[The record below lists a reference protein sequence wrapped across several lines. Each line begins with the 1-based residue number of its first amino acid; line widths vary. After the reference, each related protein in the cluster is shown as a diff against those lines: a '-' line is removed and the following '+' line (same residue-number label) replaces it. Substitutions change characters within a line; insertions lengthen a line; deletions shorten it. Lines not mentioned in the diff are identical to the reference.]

1 MNCPKHVRINEV
13 GPRDGLQNESA
24 WVDTE
29 DKIEWIN
36 MLSKTGLPYIE
47 VTSFVHPRWI
57 PALRDS
63 LDVAKGI
70 SRSEHTVYAALVP
83 NLIGLEHAAEGG
95 IDQACVFLSA
105 SETHNQKNVNKPI
118 DRTVQE
124 LRRVITEAK
133 AEKMATRAYL
143 STVFG
148 CPYEQNVPVE
158 QVIRLS
164 DTLLEMDVDEI
175 SLGDTIGAANPL
187 QVIAV
192 LEALLRR
199 IPASKIALHFH
210 DTRGTALANI
220 IPALDMGITSFDT
233 SSGGLG
239 GCPYAPGS
247 AGNAATEDVIYML
260 EQMGIDTGTDMN
272 KLLYAAGWIADKIG
286 KDLPSRNLQAFR
298 TK

>member
-70 SRSEHTVYAALVP
+70 ARSEDTVYAALVP
-83 NLIGLEHAAEGG
+83 NLIGLEHAAEGR

-118 DRTVQE
+118 DRTIQE

-158 QVIRLS
+158 QVVRLA
-164 DTLLEMDVDEI
+164 DTLIEMGVDEL

-192 LEALLRR
+192 LEALLPR
-199 IPASKIALHFH
+199 IPASNIALHFH

-272 KLLYAAGWIADKIG
+272 KLLEAAGWIGDKIG
-286 KDLPSRNLQAFR
+286 KDLPSRNLQVFR

>member
-70 SRSEHTVYAALVP
+70 ARSEHTVYAALVP

-105 SETHNQKNVNKPI
+105 SETHNQKRK
-118 DRTVQE
+118 Q
-124 LRRVITEAK
+124 
-133 AEKMATRAYL
+133 
-143 STVFG
+143 
-148 CPYEQNVPVE
+148 
-158 QVIRLS
+158 
-164 DTLLEMDVDEI
+164 
-175 SLGDTIGAANPL
+175 
-187 QVIAV
+187 
-192 LEALLRR
+192 
-199 IPASKIALHFH
+199 
-210 DTRGTALANI
+210 
-220 IPALDMGITSFDT
+220 
-233 SSGGLG
+233 
-239 GCPYAPGS
+239 
-247 AGNAATEDVIYML
+247 
-260 EQMGIDTGTDMN
+260 TD
-272 KLLYAAGWIADKIG
+272 
-286 KDLPSRNLQAFR
+286 
-298 TK
+298 